1 MAKVGGYKINE
12 IYQGGPSSLNPP
24 SANPITAGSLGLTTD
39 PRSANLLKEVSGKLS
54 SGVKQI
60 ELEFISPEV
69 FDSIPQQQLQE
80 VRRLSKLTG
89 VGLSVHGPV
98 MDTTGMTQQGF
109 SELNR
114 EASEKRIIQTIERSH
129 ELDPKGNIIVNFHS
143 AEGIPGTE
151 WKTLGEDG
159 KGREAK
165 KLIVV
170 NKESGKLA
178 PLEGERKFYPEMRE
192 IKPSIQ
198 EKIDKKLITRE
209 ELSKKTPEE
218 IYDFIPVSKGKLY
231 TPEKELKV
239 LNDSEWINSITSIET
254 FKKQAD
260 EVMEGALPVLTPLF
274 TESKK
279 GEPIEITTPAQR
291 GALQQLQRA
300 ETFISN
306 VESSFNSVYNKAYK
320 FGDEKTKE
328 KLNKISEYWVKK
340 NNEMM
345 DDLRKSGKGFTHVD
359 HAEMIARK
367 SKLFDEVIH
376 GVPDKNIEGIKDIS
390 PPQVYIPVEQFAT
403 EQSSKTFGNAAFESY
418 AKFKNNAPIIS
429 IENPPAGFALST
441 GEDLKNLAEKSREH
455 FVNRLIQKE
464 SKSKKEAEKI
474 AEKLI
479 GVTWDVG
486 HINMLRKQGFGDED
500 IIKETEKIAPFIKHV
515 HLSDNFGFEHTELP
529 MGMGNV
535 PMKEIMEKLGKKGF
549 EAKKIIEA
557 AGWWQHFQT
566 PPVQETMEALGSP
579 FYSTS
584 TPGLYWNQAIGLQQG
599 YSSGYGI
606 MLPQINYNT
615 FGAGFSQLPVELGGQ
630 AQGAQGGRMSGRPME

>member
-1 MAKVGGYKINE
+1 MAKVGGYTINE

-60 ELEFISPEV
+60 ELEFVSPEV

-98 MDTTGMTQQGF
+98 MDTTGINQQGF

-143 AEGIPGTE
+143 AESLPGTE
-151 WKTLGEDG
+151 WKTLGGEG
-159 KGREAK
+159 KEREAR

-178 PLEGERKFYPEMRE
+178 PLEGERKFYPEIRE
-192 IKPSIQ
+192 LKPEIQ
-198 EKIDKKLITRE
+198 KRIDKGLITQE
-209 ELSKKTPEE
+209 ELNKKTQNEL
-218 IYDFIPVSKGKLY
+218 YNFFPVEKGELS
-231 TPEKELKV
+231 TPERELGI
-239 LNDSEWINSITSIET
+239 LNNSEWINSITSIET

-260 EVMEGALPVLTPLF
+260 EVMKGALPVLTPLF

-306 VESSFNSVYNKAYK
+306 VESSFNSIYNKAYK
-320 FGDEKTKE
+320 FGDEDTKD
-328 KLNKISEYWVKK
+328 KLKKISEYWVKE
-340 NNEMM
+340 NNTMM
-345 DDLRKSGKGFTHVD
+345 AKLRNSKKGLTAVD

-376 GVPDKNIEGIKDIS
+376 GVPEKDMQGIKDIH
-390 PPQVYIPVEQFAT
+390 PPEMYIPVEQFAT
-403 EQSSKTFGNAAFESY
+403 EQSSKTFGNAAFE
-418 AKFKNNAPIIS
+418 AWKKFGENSPVIS

-455 FVNRLIQKE
+455 FIDKLKGEGMSEGQARAQ
-464 SKSKKEAEKI
+464 

-500 IIKETEKIAPFIKHV
+500 IIKETEKIAPLIKHV

-535 PMKEIMEKLGKKGF
+535 PMKEIMDKLGEKGF

-566 PPVQETMEALGSP
+566 APVQETMEAFGSP

-584 TPGLYWNQAIGLQQG
+584 APGLYWNQAIGLQQG
-599 YSSGYGI
+599 YSSGYGM

>member
-1 MAKVGGYKINE
+1 MVEAGDFKINE

-60 ELEFISPEV
+60 ELEFVSPEV
-69 FDSIPQQQLQE
+69 FDSIPKQQLQE

-98 MDTTGMTQQGF
+98 IDTTGVSQQGF

-114 EASEKRIIQTIERSH
+114 EASEKRIIQTVERSH
-129 ELDPKGNIIVNFHS
+129 ELDPTGNIIVNFHS
-143 AEGIPGTE
+143 AESLPGTE
-151 WKTLGEDG
+151 WEKIPDMK
-159 KGREAK
+159 KGFRGEAK

-178 PLEGERKFYPEMRE
+178 PLESERKFYPIMQDDETRR
-192 IKPSIQ
+192 IIPSH
-198 EKIDKKLITRE
+198 
-209 ELSKKTPEE
+209 
-218 IYDFIPVSKGKLY
+218 KGKIY
-231 TPEKELKV
+231 SPEKELKV

-260 EVMEGALPVLTPLF
+260 EVKAGAMATLTPLF
-274 TESKK
+274 TE
-279 GEPIEITTPAQR
+279 EHIEGITPAQQ
-291 GALQQLQRA
+291 GALQQIQRS
-300 ETFISN
+300 ETFLSN
-306 VESSFNSVYNKAYK
+306 VESSFNSIYNKAYK
-320 FGDEKTKE
+320 FGDEETKKHLDKISNYWVEENEKMMKELRE
-328 KLNKISEYWVKK
+328 KLKK
-340 NNEMM
+340 NPTP
-345 DDLRKSGKGFTHVD
+345 FTQAKIN
-359 HAEMIARK
+359 AEMIERK
-367 SKLFDEVIH
+367 SQMFDKVIH
-376 GVPDKNIEGIKDIS
+376 GIPNKDSNKEIRGIKDIKA
-390 PPQVYIPVEQFAT
+390 PEMYIPVEQFAT
-403 EQSSKTFGNAAFESY
+403 EQSSKTFGNAAFEAY
-418 AKFKNNAPIIS
+418 DKFKDNAPIIS

-455 FVNRLIQKE
+455 FVERLVKE
-464 SKSKKEAEKI
+464 ENKSKREAEKI

-486 HINMLRKQGFGDED
+486 HINMIRKQGFDDED

-535 PMKEIMEKLGKKGF
+535 PMKEIMDKLGKKGF
-549 EAKKIIEA
+549 EANKIIEA

-566 PPVQETMEALGSP
+566 APVQETMENFGSP
-579 FYSTS
+579 MYSAGGA
-584 TPGLYWNQAIGLQQG
+584 PGLYWNQTIGLQQG
-599 YSSGYGI
+599 YSGGYGM
-606 MLPQINYNT
+606 MLPQTHYQT
-615 FGAGFSQLPVELGGQ
+615 FGAGFSQLPTELGGQ
-630 AQGAQGGRMSGRPME
+630 VQGAGGSRMSGRPME